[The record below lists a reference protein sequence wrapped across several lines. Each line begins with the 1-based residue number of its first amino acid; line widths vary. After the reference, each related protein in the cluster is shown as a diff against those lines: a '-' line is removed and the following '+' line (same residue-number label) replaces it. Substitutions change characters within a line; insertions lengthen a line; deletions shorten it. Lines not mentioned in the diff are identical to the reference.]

1 MSSVVEG
8 PRAVVWDLV
17 AAVTPFDEREAADRR
32 WMLDWIESDA
42 PLFRTEKPAT
52 PPEHLAVYAALVDE
66 DSHSVMLV
74 DHVKAKAW
82 LMPGGHVDPD
92 EDPRQ
97 TIVRELD
104 EELRIAPSFHPLT
117 GSAPLFLTVT
127 QTRGAHS
134 HTDVTLWFVFQAD
147 RRTPITPDPAE
158 FSAVRWFELDRET
171 GWAAEQFDP
180 QMARFV
186 AKLSQTLDRVTAG
199 S

>member
-1 MSSVVEG
+1 MSSVVED
-8 PRAVVWDLV
+8 PRSVVRDLV
-17 AAVTPFDEREAADRR
+17 AGVSPFDELEAADRQ
-32 WMLDWIESDA
+32 WMLDWIESGA
-42 PLFRTEKPAT
+42 PLFRLEKPAS
-52 PPEHLAVYAALVDE
+52 PPKHLAVYAAPVDE
-66 DSHSVMLV
+66 DTRSVMLV

-92 EDPRQ
+92 EDPRR

-104 EELRIAPSFHPLT
+104 EELRIAPSFHPST

-147 RRTPITPDPAE
+147 RDAPITPDPSE
-158 FSAVRWFELDRET
+158 FSEVRWFELDRET

-186 AKLSQTLDRVTAG
+186 TKLSQTLDRVTAG
-199 S
+199 Q